1 MGIEQVT
8 ETLRREGLVVNHKR
22 VARLMREDNLLC
34 LGRRKQVFPTTESRH
49 DWPVYPNLARELAVT
64 GLNQLW
70 VADIT
75 FVRLRWS
82 YVYLAVILDAWSR
95 RAIGWQLGES
105 LDASLTVQALEMA
118 LRERAWRP
126 GVLVHH
132 SDRGVQ
138 YAAGQYVKLLQ
149 EREILI
155 SMSRKGNP
163 YDNAKAERFM
173 RTLKEEEVNGKQYR
187 DLAEARAQIA
197 EFLEQIYNRQRL
209 HSALR
214 YLTPAEFEEQEEAEG
229 GEPGPAPLP
238 RHGEKE

>member
-1 MGIEQVT
+1 
-8 ETLRREGLVVNHKR
+8 
-22 VARLMREDNLLC
+22 
-34 LGRRKQVFPTTESRH
+34 
-49 DWPVYPNLARELAVT
+49 
-64 GLNQLW
+64 
-70 VADIT
+70 
-75 FVRLRWS
+75 
-82 YVYLAVILDAWSR
+82 VYLAVILDAWSR

-118 LRERAWRP
+118 LRERSWRP

>member
-1 MGIEQVT
+1 MVASRRRMGIEQAT
-8 ETLRREGLVVNHKR
+8 ETLRREGLVVNPKR
-22 VARLMREDNLLC
+22 IARLMREDNLLC
-34 LGRRKQVFPTTESRH
+34 LRRRKHVFPTTDSRH
-49 DWPVYPNLARELAVT
+49 GWPVYPNLARELAVT

-75 FVRLRWS
+75 FVRLRWT

-95 RAIGWQLGES
+95 RAIGWELGES
-105 LDASLTVQALEMA
+105 LDASLTVRALEMA

-138 YAAGQYVKLLQ
+138 YAAGQYVKLLE
-149 EREILI
+149 EREILV

-173 RTLKEEEVNGKQYR
+173 RTLKKR
-187 DLAEARAQIA
+187 R
-197 EFLEQIYNRQRL
+197 
-209 HSALR
+209 
-214 YLTPAEFEEQEEAEG
+214 
-229 GEPGPAPLP
+229 
-238 RHGEKE
+238 

>member
-1 MGIEQVT
+1 
-8 ETLRREGLVVNHKR
+8 
-22 VARLMREDNLLC
+22 
-34 LGRRKQVFPTTESRH
+34 
-49 DWPVYPNLARELAVT
+49 
-64 GLNQLW
+64 

-105 LDASLTVQALEMA
+105 LDANLTVQALEMA

-126 GVLVHH
+126 GLLVHH

-187 DLAEARAQIA
+187 DLAEARAQIV

-209 HSALR
+209 HSALS
-214 YLTPAEFEEQEEAEG
+214 YLTPAEFEEQEEAGG

-238 RHGEKE
+238 RYGEKE